1 MMNQSFDRRQRALL
15 AVAQSH
21 LDYARMF

>member
-1 MMNQSFDRRQRALL
+1 MMNESFNRRQRALL